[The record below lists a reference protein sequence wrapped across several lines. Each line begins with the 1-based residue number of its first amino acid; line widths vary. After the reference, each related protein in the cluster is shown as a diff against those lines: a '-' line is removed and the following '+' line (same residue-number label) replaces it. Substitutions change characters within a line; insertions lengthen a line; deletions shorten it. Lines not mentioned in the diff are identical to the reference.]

1 MAYHR
6 QDEPLVSDF
15 QPASSVYGVTLTE
28 LTELNGVKSTVLV

>member
-6 QDEPLVSDF
+6 QDELLVSDF

-28 LTELNGVKSTVLV
+28 LTELNEVNPTVLV

>member
-15 QPASSVYGVTLTE
+15 QPASSAYGVTLTE
-28 LTELNGVKSTVLV
+28 LTELNEVKPSVFV